1 MLYPGPR
8 FVVLGFFAVDVED
21 ALADR
26 FLVVVLLASLEEGCV
41 ALGVGRVGSSSSSS
55 SSDDSDEVD
64 CSVAVLVTFENTKS
78 HFSNPFFTLIT

>member
-41 ALGVGRVGSSSSSS
+41 ALGVGGVGSSSS

-64 CSVAVLVTFENTKS
+64 CSVAV
-78 HFSNPFFTLIT
+78 FFLLRMLEKNG